1 MQSLVRAPLA
11 MFSSFPRRLPRFC
24 FGNASPH
31 VRFHARGTRGF
42 RPMLKR
48 LISLFSRNESTP
60 SAPTEDVAPA
70 SPAGDHLP
78 RRSRQRRHHGQREG
92 QAELPLGG
100 AEAGASPVAPRAPAP
115 SIDRSRSTMAPAAA
129 APTRTAMPT
138 SGERPQ
144 HFSLIDTAAGLAPLY
159 AALDRVDEVAMDT
172 EADNMF
178 HYRTRVCLLQ
188 FLVDG
193 DVYLVD
199 LMPPLPLAPL
209 WERLA
214 QKHLIMHGSDFDIRL
229 LHDLCKFRPRS
240 IFDTM
245 LAAQLLNR
253 PRVGLG
259 ALLEQHFGLQLDKSG
274 QKANWSKRPITPK
287 LLDYASLDVWH
298 LPALRDLLTR
308 ELAAL
313 GRLDWLDQQ
322 CRRQIESGLTGFPRD
337 EENAWRVGP
346 ADRLRGRGLSVLH
359 AVWHWREEWAAELDT
374 PPFKVCN
381 NDLLLRIASA
391 IEEGEAPESILA
403 QVNLGKRQ
411 SRLAPSLS
419 AAMRTGLERDPAT
432 LPRRP
437 RAERIHLSAEEIARQ
452 DRIKTHRDAV
462 AVRLDLDPTLIA
474 PRSTLV
480 SLCREPGSLDEVL
493 LPWQADL
500 LRESPDFP
508 ATAPSGRA

>member
-1 MQSLVRAPLA
+1 
-11 MFSSFPRRLPRFC
+11 
-24 FGNASPH
+24 
-31 VRFHARGTRGF
+31 
-42 RPMLKR
+42 MLKR
-48 LISLFSRNESTP
+48 LLSLFTRSDSGAAPTDAVPPPPDEG
-60 SAPTEDVAPA
+60 SAP
-70 SPAGDHLP
+70 G
-78 RRSRQRRHHGQREG
+78 RR
-92 QAELPLGG
+92 P
-100 AEAGASPVAPRAPAP
+100 
-115 SIDRSRSTMAPAAA
+115 RSRSRRRRGPRPDQPELPFDGSPAVPAVVPAPAASRTEPRLRAVMAPAAPAPARIA
-129 APTRTAMPT
+129 APT
-138 SGERPQ
+138 SGERPP
-144 HFSLIDTAAGLAPLY
+144 HFVLIDTPAGLAPLY

-193 DVYLVD
+193 EVYLVD
-199 LMPPLPLAPL
+199 LMTPLPLEPL
-209 WERLA
+209 WARLA
-214 QKHLIMHGSDFDIRL
+214 EKHLIMHGSDFDIRL
-229 LHDLCKFRPRS
+229 LHDLCRFRPRS

-274 QKANWSKRPITPK
+274 QKANWSKRPLTPK
-287 LLDYASLDVWH
+287 LLDYAALDVWH

-308 ELAAL
+308 ELVVL
-313 GRLDWLDQQ
+313 DRLDWLDQQ

-359 AVWHWREEWAAELDT
+359 AVWHWREKWAEELDT

-381 NDLLLRIASA
+381 NDLLVRIASA
-391 IEEGEAPESILA
+391 IEQGESSEAVLA

-411 SRLAPSLS
+411 SRLAPSL
-419 AAMRTGLERDPAT
+419 AAALREGLARDPAT

-437 RAERIHLSAEEIARQ
+437 RAERIHLGAAEIARQ
-452 DRIKTHRDAV
+452 DRIKAHRDAV
-462 AVRLDLDPTLIA
+462 AARLELDPTLIA

-480 SLCREPGSLDEVL
+480 TLCREPGRLDEIL

-500 LRESPDFP
+500 LRDSPDLQP
-508 ATAPSGRA
+508 SVSSATTP